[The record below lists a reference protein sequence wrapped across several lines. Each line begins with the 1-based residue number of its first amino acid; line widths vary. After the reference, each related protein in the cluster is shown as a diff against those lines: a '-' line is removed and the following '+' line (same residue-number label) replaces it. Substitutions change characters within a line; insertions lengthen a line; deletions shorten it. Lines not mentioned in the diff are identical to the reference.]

1 MKVLYH
7 VMPREKGWVLWTA
20 VSGLLALISRAGN
33 FSLWHH
39 EYVTNGFLY
48 TVEPLSKYTPEMRTL
63 FYFLQVQRNPDS
75 IEVSVNSLRGMS

>member
-1 MKVLYH
+1 MGALD
-7 VMPREKGWVLWTA
+7 
-20 VSGLLALISRAGN
+20 SCFGLVGPHQQSIRN
-33 FSLWHH
+33 FSLWHQ